1 MSEYVLVAADSCMIF
16 RSGSFKQMELGFW
29 SGNMIEN
36 LFAKDPD
43 FMSGAKKVIHLWAGF
58 MIWAAGSLWGT
69 SKKLVLLTRS
79 GMQPEA

>member
-1 MSEYVLVAADSCMIF
+1 MSEYVLVAPDSCMIF

-43 FMSGAKKVIHLWAGF
+43 FMSGAKKSHTSLGRIHDLGSWVAMGYKQEAG
-58 MIWAAGSLWGT
+58 
-69 SKKLVLLTRS
+69 
-79 GMQPEA
+79 PPD